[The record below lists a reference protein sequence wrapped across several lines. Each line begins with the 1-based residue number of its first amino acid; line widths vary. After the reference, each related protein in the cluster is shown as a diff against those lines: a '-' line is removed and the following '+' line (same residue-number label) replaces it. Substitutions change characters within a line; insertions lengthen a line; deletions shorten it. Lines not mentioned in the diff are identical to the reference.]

1 MTRLTIVAAI
11 GVLSAT
17 IPLPAAA
24 GSEPA
29 GHRHDAENFSA
40 GEPGDPEKP
49 SRAIKVIMQER
60 DGKMLFAPNHV
71 EIQKGEQIKF
81 ELYNSGELDHEFVLA
96 TAKRTKSTRK
106 R

>member
-1 MTRLTIVAAI
+1 VILTLGIPVIKPAKSGQGKLLNGRRLIMTRLTIVAAI

-17 IPLPAAA
+17 IALPAAA

-60 DGKMLFAPNHV
+60 NGKMLFAPTTS
-71 EIQKGEQIKF
+71 KF
-81 ELYNSGELDHEFVLA
+81 RIAQTE
-96 TAKRTKSTRK
+96 
-106 R
+106 

>member
-17 IPLPAAA
+17 IPLPTAA

-71 EIQKGEQIKF
+71 EIQKGEQKHGRRS
-81 ELYNSGELDHEFVLA
+81 SGRLLSQKAPRHLSARPSVGI
-96 TAKRTKSTRK
+96 
-106 R
+106 

>member
-11 GVLSAT
+11 GVLSVP

-49 SRAIKVIMQER
+49 SRAIKH
-60 DGKMLFAPNHV
+60 A
-71 EIQKGEQIKF
+71 
-81 ELYNSGELDHEFVLA
+81 
-96 TAKRTKSTRK
+96 RT
-106 R
+106 